1 MDDALII
8 VGAGHAGGRAALT
21 LREEGY
27 AGRLIL
33 IGDEPHLPYERP
45 PLSKGVL
52 QGTADLAGCSLFDN
66 ARLAELGIEHSAN
79 NLVSRLDPQ
88 HQRLQLADGQ
98 WLPYAGLL
106 LATGGR
112 ARRLPWEAPNIVY
125 LRTHDEALAL
135 RGALRP
141 GTRLVIV
148 GGGFIGL
155 EVAASARSLG
165 CEVTVLEAGP
175 RLAGRVLPPVIS
187 AALLDLHRRQGVD
200 VRLNVVLETINADA
214 VLLVDGERLA
224 CDLVVVGIGM
234 QPNLELAAAAGL
246 DVGQGIRVDAYLR
259 TSAPYVYAAGDV
271 CEFRLGGLYQ
281 RQETWRNAEAQ
292 GRHAALNMLGR
303 ELPFEAIPGFWS
315 DQFDWGVQTVG
326 VMTPLMVSRP
336 LPDGGLL
343 LFYLDADRRLQG
355 ACGWA
360 MGSRAA
366 KDIKLC
372 ERLITAA
379 IPLSEASLA
388 DPDLSLKHLLRGR
401 YAPISGVP
409 IPVGHANRAGPP

>member
-1 MDDALII
+1 MMNASLVI

-27 AGRLIL
+27 TGRLIL
-33 IGDEPHLPYERP
+33 IGDEPHAPYERP

-52 QGTADLAGCSLFDN
+52 QGSADLAGCSLCDG
-66 ARLAELGIEHSAN
+66 ARLAALNIEHLASN
-79 NLVSRLDPQ
+79 PVRLLEPQ

-112 ARRLPWEAPNIVY
+112 ARRLPPSEGNVLY

-135 RGALRP
+135 RAALRP

-175 RLAGRVLPPVIS
+175 RLAGRVLPPVIGE
-187 AALLDLHRRQGVD
+187 ALLNMHRSQGVD
-200 VRLNVVLETINADA
+200 VRLNVVLESISPDA
-214 VLLVDGERLA
+214 VWLVSGERLP
-224 CDLVVVGIGM
+224 CDVVVAGIGM
-234 QPNLELAAAAGL
+234 QPNLELATQAGL
-246 DVGQGIRVDAYLR
+246 EVGQGIRVDECLR
-259 TSAPYVYAAGDV
+259 TSAPNIYAAGDV
-271 CEFRLGGLYQ
+271 CEFSLNGLYQ

-292 GRHAALNMLGR
+292 GRHAALNLLGR
-303 ELPFEAIPGFWS
+303 ELPFEAVQGFWS
-315 DQFDWGVQTVG
+315 DQYDWGLQTVG
-326 VMTPLMVSRP
+326 VMTPRTVSRP
-336 LPDGGLL
+336 LAGGGVL
-343 LFYLDADRRLQG
+343 LFYLDADQRLQG

-360 MGSRAA
+360 PGNSVAR
-366 KDIKLC
+366 DIKLC
-372 ERLITAA
+372 ERLITTAM
-379 IPLSEASLA
+379 PLSEASLA
-388 DPDLSLKHLLRGR
+388 DPERSLKHWLRG
-401 YAPISGVP
+401 
-409 IPVGHANRAGPP
+409 

>member
-1 MDDALII
+1 MNAPLII

-27 AGRLIL
+27 TGRLIL

-45 PLSKGVL
+45 PLSKGLL
-52 QGTADLAGCSLFDN
+52 QGTTDLAGCSLCDSDQ
-66 ARLAELGIEHSAN
+66 LAELGIEHIAGN
-79 NLVSRLDPQ
+79 PVTQLQPQ
-88 HQRLQLADGQ
+88 QHRLQLADGQ

-112 ARRLPWEAPNIVY
+112 ARRLPQVQANVLY

-135 RGALRP
+135 RSVLNP
-141 GTRLVIV
+141 GTRLVVV

-155 EVAASARSLG
+155 EVAATARGLG

-187 AALLDLHRRQGVD
+187 QALLELHREQGVD
-200 VRLNVVLETINADA
+200 VRLNVALESIQADS
-214 VLLVDGERLA
+214 VQWVDGQLLP

-234 QPNLELAAAAGL
+234 QPNIELATAAGL
-246 DVGQGIRVDAYLR
+246 EVGQGIRVDDYLR
-259 TSAPYVYAAGDV
+259 TSAPNIYAAGDV
-271 CEFRLGGLYQ
+271 CEFRLGGRYQ

-292 GRHAALNMLGR
+292 GRHAALNLLGR
-303 ELPFEAIPGFWS
+303 EILFEALPGFWS
-315 DQFDWGVQTVG
+315 DQYHWGLLTVG
-326 VMTPLMVSRP
+326 VMSPSVVTRA
-336 LPDGGLL
+336 LPGGGLL
-343 LFYLDADRRLQG
+343 LFYLDAEQHLQG

-360 MGSRAA
+360 PGNSVA

-372 ERLITAA
+372 ERLIAA
-379 IPLSEASLA
+379 RIPLNPTGLA
-388 DPDLSLKHLLRGR
+388 DPELSLKHLLRG
-401 YAPISGVP
+401 
-409 IPVGHANRAGPP
+409 

>member
-1 MDDALII
+1 MNAPLII

-27 AGRLIL
+27 TGRLIL

-45 PLSKGVL
+45 SLSKGLL
-52 QGTADLAGCSLFDN
+52 QGTADLAGYSLCDRD
-66 ARLAELGIEHSAN
+66 RLAELDIEHIAGN
-79 NLVSRLDPQ
+79 PVIQLEPQ
-88 HQRLQLADGQ
+88 QHRLQLADGQ

-112 ARRLPWEAPNIVY
+112 ARRLPQEHANVLY

-135 RGALRP
+135 RSALTP
-141 GTRLVIV
+141 GTRLVVV

-155 EVAASARSLG
+155 EVAATARGLG

-187 AALLDLHRRQGVD
+187 QALLAMHREQGVE
-200 VRLNVVLETINADA
+200 VRLNVALESIQADA
-214 VLLVDGERLA
+214 VLLVDGQRLP

-234 QPNLELAAAAGL
+234 QPSIELATAAGL
-246 DVGQGIRVDAYLR
+246 EVGQGIRVDEYLR
-259 TSAPYVYAAGDV
+259 TSAANIYAAGDV
-271 CEFRLGGLYQ
+271 CEFRLDGLYQ

-292 GRHAALNMLGR
+292 GRHAALNLLGR
-303 ELPFEAIPGFWS
+303 EVPFDAIPGFWS
-315 DQFDWGVQTVG
+315 DQYDWGLLTVG
-326 VMTPLMVSRP
+326 VMTPSMVTRV
-336 LPDGGLL
+336 LPGGGLL
-343 LFYLDADRRLQG
+343 LFYLDPEQRLQG

-360 MGSRAA
+360 TGNSVA

-372 ERLITAA
+372 ERLISAR
-379 IPLSEASLA
+379 IPLDVSSLA
-388 DPDLSLKHLLRGR
+388 DAELSLKTLLRG
-401 YAPISGVP
+401 
-409 IPVGHANRAGPP
+409 

>member
-1 MDDALII
+1 MMNAPLII

-27 AGRLIL
+27 TGRLIL

-45 PLSKGVL
+45 PLSKGLL
-52 QGTADLAGCSLFDN
+52 QGTTDLAGCSLCDSDQ
-66 ARLAELGIEHSAN
+66 LAELGIEHIAGN
-79 NLVSRLDPQ
+79 PVTQLQPQ
-88 HQRLQLADGQ
+88 QHRLQLADGQ

-112 ARRLPWEAPNIVY
+112 ARRLPQVQANVLY

-135 RGALRP
+135 RSVLNP
-141 GTRLVIV
+141 GTRLVVV

-155 EVAASARSLG
+155 EVAATARGLG

-187 AALLDLHRRQGVD
+187 QALLELHREQGVD
-200 VRLNVVLETINADA
+200 VRLNMALESIQADS
-214 VLLVDGERLA
+214 VQWVDGQLLP

-234 QPNLELAAAAGL
+234 QPNIELATAAGL
-246 DVGQGIRVDAYLR
+246 EVGQGIRVDDYLR
-259 TSAPYVYAAGDV
+259 TSAPNIYAAGDV
-271 CEFRLGGLYQ
+271 CEFRLGGRYQ

-292 GRHAALNMLGR
+292 GRHAALNLLGR
-303 ELPFEAIPGFWS
+303 EVLFEALPGFWS
-315 DQFDWGVQTVG
+315 DQYHWGLLTVG
-326 VMTPLMVSRP
+326 LMSPSVVTRA
-336 LPDGGLL
+336 LPGGGLL
-343 LFYLDADRRLQG
+343 LFYLDAEQHLQG

-360 MGSRAA
+360 PGNSVA

-372 ERLITAA
+372 ERLIAA
-379 IPLSEASLA
+379 RIPLNPTGLA
-388 DPDLSLKHLLRGR
+388 DPELSLKHLLRG
-401 YAPISGVP
+401 
-409 IPVGHANRAGPP
+409 

>member
-1 MDDALII
+1 MIMNAPLII

-27 AGRLIL
+27 SGRLIL

-45 PLSKGVL
+45 PLSKGLL
-52 QGTADLAGCSLFDN
+52 QGSTDLAGCSLCDS
-66 ARLAELGIEHSAN
+66 ARLAELCIEHVAGN
-79 NLVSRLDPQ
+79 PVTRLEPQ
-88 HQRLQLADGQ
+88 QHRLQLADGQ

-112 ARRLPWEAPNIVY
+112 ARRLPQAQANLLY
-125 LRTHDEALAL
+125 LRTHDEALVL
-135 RGALRP
+135 RSALRP

-155 EVAASARSLG
+155 EVAATARGLG
-165 CEVTVLEAGP
+165 CQVTVLEAGP

-187 AALLDLHRRQGVD
+187 AALLDLHRQRGVD
-200 VRLNVVLETINADA
+200 VRLNVVLESIDADA
-214 VLLVDGERLA
+214 VHLVDGQRLP
-224 CDLVVVGIGM
+224 CDLVVAGIGM
-234 QPNLELAAAAGL
+234 QPNLELAAVAGL
-246 DVGQGIRVDAYLR
+246 EVGQGIRVDAQLR
-259 TSAPYVYAAGDV
+259 TSAPNIYAAGDV
-271 CEFRLGGLYQ
+271 CEFRLGDLYQ

-292 GRHAALNMLGR
+292 GRHAALNMMGR

-315 DQFDWGVQTVG
+315 DQYEWGLQTVG
-326 VMTPLMVSRP
+326 VMTPLTVSRA

-343 LFYLDADRRLQG
+343 LFYLDVEGHLHG

-360 MGSRAA
+360 PGNCVA

-372 ERLITAA
+372 ERLITART
-379 IPLSEASLA
+379 SLTAA
-388 DPDLSLKHLLRGR
+388 DLANPDLSLKHLLRG
-401 YAPISGVP
+401 
-409 IPVGHANRAGPP
+409 

>member
-1 MDDALII
+1 MMNAPLII

-27 AGRLIL
+27 TGRLIL

-45 PLSKGVL
+45 PLSKGLL
-52 QGTADLAGCSLFDN
+52 QGTTDLAGCSLCDSDQ
-66 ARLAELGIEHSAN
+66 LAELGIEHIAGN
-79 NLVSRLDPQ
+79 PVTQLQPQ
-88 HQRLQLADGQ
+88 QHRLQLADGQ

-112 ARRLPWEAPNIVY
+112 ARRLPQVQANVLY

-135 RGALRP
+135 RSVLNP
-141 GTRLVIV
+141 GTRLVVV

-155 EVAASARSLG
+155 EVAATARGLG

-187 AALLDLHRRQGVD
+187 QALLELHREQGVD
-200 VRLNVVLETINADA
+200 VRLNVALESIHADS
-214 VLLVDGERLA
+214 VQWVDGQLLP

-234 QPNLELAAAAGL
+234 QPNIELATAAGL
-246 DVGQGIRVDAYLR
+246 EVGQGIRVDDYLR
-259 TSAPYVYAAGDV
+259 TSAPNIYAAGDV
-271 CEFRLGGLYQ
+271 CEFRLGGRYQ

-292 GRHAALNMLGR
+292 GRHAALNLLGR
-303 ELPFEAIPGFWS
+303 EVLFEALPGFWS
-315 DQFDWGVQTVG
+315 DQYHWGLLTVG
-326 VMTPLMVSRP
+326 VMSPSVVTRA
-336 LPDGGLL
+336 LPGGGLL
-343 LFYLDADRRLQG
+343 LFYLDAEQHLQG

-360 MGSRAA
+360 PGNSVA

-372 ERLITAA
+372 ERLIAA
-379 IPLSEASLA
+379 RIPLNPTGLA
-388 DPDLSLKHLLRGR
+388 DPELSLKHLLRG
-401 YAPISGVP
+401 
-409 IPVGHANRAGPP
+409 